1 MLKDNYFYK
10 FLLKEDYKSP
20 QRYTPGI
27 WGVVVGT
34 AVVISTA
41 NTT

>member
-1 MLKDNYFYK
+1 MLKGKYFYK

-20 QRYTPGI
+20 QRCTPGI
-27 WGVVVGT
+27 WGVVVL